1 MSHSK
6 KLKRGSSFY
15 VENWNPSAKRFIN
28 TCAICGTQGYDP
40 NIDDDGFVYDNSM
53 KIANFEHRAIRQELK
68 SIFEPLELDSLGR
81 CAHCAKIM
89 DKS

>member
-15 VENWNPSAKRFIN
+15 VKNWNPSAKRFIN
-28 TCAICGTQGYDP
+28 VCAVCGAQGYNP
-40 NIDDDGFVYDNSM
+40 TIDDDGFVYDSSM

-68 SIFEPLELDSLGR
+68 STLNPLGLDSLGR
-81 CAHCAKIM
+81 CSHCAEIM
-89 DKS
+89 DSN